1 MAEMVQ
7 RPYECQC
14 KGHEGGSRTFYAAPP
29 DWFAAKGYNTPKN
42 CPACREWI
50 KAQTDDQS
58 VCACGAKIRIPHK
71 LKISHFKRVGPYE
84 PITECGPCSEGNRP
98 PVAIAKKEPQERRRR
113 TQQEKRTRKFADL
126 KAGIPLESRMIITDV
141 AYYEKQT
148 TKNAHTQSMESRAIH
163 LEHHLPGS
171 PNSWIDPGI
180 SDQLGLSGPKSPTS
194 FAAGHRLEG
203 LLDNT
208 SEYMASTDSTQAR
221 DYELGPGRIV
231 RITFTGDHDGLEKT
245 VLKQIQDGRYEVI
258 TTHDNVSVG
267 DVMKQSWYKGE

>member
-7 RPYECQC
+7 HPYECQC

-98 PVAIAKKEPQERRRR
+98 PVAIKTRPRR
-113 TQQEKRTRKFADL
+113 
-126 KAGIPLESRMIITDV
+126 ESRKEQRKDERDETFKTHKQATPLQSRLIIVDTE
-141 AYYEKQT
+141 YYNEQT
-148 TKNAHTQSMESRAIH
+148 TRNAHTRSRETRAEH
-163 LEHHLPGS
+163 LLHHVPGS
-171 PNSWIDPGI
+171 PYDWSNPNVSA
-180 SDQLGLSGPKSPTS
+180 QLGLDRPKSPTS
-194 FAAGHRLEG
+194 FADGNHTLDE
-203 LLDNT
+203 LLSAT
-208 SEYMASTDSTQAR
+208 GGYMGSTDMNQVREYEISSGQLAR
-221 DYELGPGRIV
+221 V
-231 RITFTGDHDGLEKT
+231 TFTGNHDGLELT
-245 VLKQIQDGRYEVI
+245 ILKEVDGQYEVI
-258 TTHDNVSVG
+258 TTHDNVTVA
-267 DVMKQSWYKGE
+267 DIKRKKWYN